1 MSASSELRILN
12 FLFFLPFG
20 WVDGTVWMNPIGD
33 GGDLR
38 AYASTSSFREATVET
53 NSVQSIIVY
62 HHWITALTC

>member
-1 MSASSELRILN
+1 
-12 FLFFLPFG
+12 
-20 WVDGTVWMNPIGD
+20 MNPIGD